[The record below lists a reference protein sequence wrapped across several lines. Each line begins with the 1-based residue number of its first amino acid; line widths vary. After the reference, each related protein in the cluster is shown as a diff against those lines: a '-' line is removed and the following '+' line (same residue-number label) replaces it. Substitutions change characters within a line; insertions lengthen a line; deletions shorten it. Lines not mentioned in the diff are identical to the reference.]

1 MYVARSVRTATPET
15 RIGDV
20 METLRMSP
28 YRAVPVLGT
37 EGTEHLVGLVT
48 EAVLVNAILS
58 AQTVEERDALRRM
71 PVREIMEAPTVLLL
85 PAMRAS
91 EAAAAFDRAATDTL
105 PIIDATGA
113 FMGMVSRSD
122 LVREMARPFRPPL
135 VGGMAT
141 PIGVYLTTGA
151 VSGGAGTGALF
162 LTGLAMSLA
171 YLAAFFLGQ
180 PLTGVV
186 AALPYAM
193 RPAAELLLLSVVQ
206 MALFLLLI
214 RFSPMAG
221 YHAAEHQVVHAIE
234 RGEPLLAK
242 TVREMP
248 RVHPRCGTNLV
259 AGGMLLWLG
268 GTLLQPLLGSA
279 GYLLSG
285 LVALSYWRAFGGWLQ
300 EHLTT
305 RPATD
310 AQLES
315 GIRAARTLLERH
327 SRDPYAPIRPH
338 VRLWRMGFL
347 QILAGFAAGYGLI
360 YLTALLV
367 PALHGPLKSYLDGL
381 W

>member
-1 MYVARSVRTATPET
+1 
-15 RIGDV
+15 
-20 METLRMSP
+20 MEILRMSP
-28 YRAVPVLGT
+28 YRAVPVVAE
-37 EGTEHLVGLVT
+37 EGTEHLAGLVS
-48 EAVLVNAILS
+48 EASLVQAIL
-58 AQTVEERDALRRM
+58 AARTLEERDALRRM
-71 PVREIMEAPTVLLL
+71 PVREIMEPPALLLL

-91 EAAAAFDRAATDTL
+91 EAAAGFDRVGTDTL
-105 PIIDATGA
+105 PVIDGLGGL
-113 FMGMVSRSD
+113 MGLVSRSD

-151 VSGGAGTGALF
+151 VSGGAGMGALF
-162 LTGLAMSLA
+162 LTGLAMSMA

-180 PLTGVV
+180 PLISVV
-186 AALPYAM
+186 ATLPYSV

-206 MALFLLLI
+206 MGLFLLLI
-214 RFSPMAG
+214 RLSPMAG

-234 RGEPLLAK
+234 RGEPLLVR

-285 LVALSYWRAFGGWLQ
+285 LVALAYWRAFGGWLQ
-300 EHLTT
+300 QHLTT

-310 AQLES
+310 AQIES
-315 GIRAARTLLERH
+315 GIQAAKSLLERH
-327 SRDPYAPIRPH
+327 GRDPYSPVRPH

-347 QILAGFAAGYGLI
+347 QILMGFAAGYGLI
-360 YLTALLV
+360 YLAALLI
-367 PALHGPLKSYLDGL
+367 PALHGPLKPYIEGV

>member
-1 MYVARSVRTATPET
+1 
-15 RIGDV
+15 
-20 METLRMSP
+20 MEILRMSP
-28 YRAVPVLGT
+28 YRAVPVIAG
-37 EGTEHLVGLVT
+37 EGTEHLAGLVT
-48 EAVLVNAILS
+48 EAALVQAILS
-58 AQTVEERDALRRM
+58 ARTVEERDALRRM
-71 PVREIMEAPTVLLL
+71 PVREVIEPAPLLLL

-91 EAAAAFDRAATDTL
+91 EAAACFDRAGTDTL
-105 PIIDATGA
+105 PVIDGLGGL
-113 FMGMVSRSD
+113 MGLVSRSD

-151 VSGGAGTGALF
+151 VSGGVGVGALF
-162 LTGLAMSLA
+162 LTGLAMSMA

-186 AALPYAM
+186 ASLPYSV

-206 MALFLLLI
+206 MGLFLLLI
-214 RFSPMAG
+214 RLSPMAG

-234 RGEPLLAK
+234 RGEPLLIK

-285 LVALSYWRAFGGWLQ
+285 MVALVYWRAFGGWLQ
-300 EHLTT
+300 KYLTT

-310 AQLES
+310 AQIES
-315 GIRAARTLLERH
+315 GIQAAQSLLERH
-327 SRDPYAPIRPH
+327 GRDPYSPVRPH

-347 QILAGFAAGYGLI
+347 QILMGFAAGYGLI
-360 YLTALLV
+360 YLAALLI
-367 PALHGPLKSYLDGL
+367 PALHGPLKPYLEGV